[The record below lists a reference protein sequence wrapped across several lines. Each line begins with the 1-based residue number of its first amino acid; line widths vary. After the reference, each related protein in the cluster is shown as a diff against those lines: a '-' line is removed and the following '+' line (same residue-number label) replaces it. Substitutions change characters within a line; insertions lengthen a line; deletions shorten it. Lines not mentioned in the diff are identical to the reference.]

1 MSSVADGPPQQK
13 PEPSLAKTAGSAS
26 AIMAGSLLLSRLLG
40 VLRDTVIATKFGLLE
55 VNDSYRI
62 ATQIPDM
69 IFMLIAGGGL
79 SSAFMP
85 VFSEFWY
92 TDRRKEAWKAF
103 SVVVTICSI
112 AAVLL
117 IIVAWFLAPI
127 IVQHYGASKPAVIE
141 PAILMSRI
149 MLPAQFAFLIGSVM
163 LATLYSRKQFI
174 GPGLAPNVYN
184 LGIII
189 GAAVLPGIFGFG
201 IIGVAWG
208 AVGGAFLGNIILPL
222 FMMIPQGGSFSLSLD
237 IKAPGVGKF
246 FHLLLPVVLGFS
258 LPSMV
263 NLVTQYF
270 SSAFGPGSNTVLS
283 YSNSLMQAPL
293 GIFGQSIALGIFPIL
308 SQLFAEKKMDLY
320 RDMLART
327 LRTVLY
333 FAVPSAVLMFALAPM
348 IVKIIYGYGKASTEG
363 NQLDL
368 IAISLRIYCLAIPAW
383 CLQPCLMRG
392 FFSLHQTL
400 KPIAWGTGMTAFYIF
415 LCVLLRTNPIGLLAL
430 PWATDL
436 AAVMLVVF
444 LFLALEGDI
453 GKMNHG
459 AIFATFF
466 KCLGVAAPIGGLAY
480 GAMFLCPAGHKLIA
494 IACFLA
500 IFAVTGTLYIVGTR
514 KLGMAEA
521 DSILK
526 RLSRRVRSKD
536 AA

>member
-1 MSSVADGPPQQK
+1 
-13 PEPSLAKTAGSAS
+13 
-26 AIMAGSLLLSRLLG
+26 MAGSLLLSRILG

-79 SSAFMP
+79 SSAFIP

-117 IIVAWFLAPI
+117 IVVAWFLAPT
-127 IVQHYGASKPAVIE
+127 IVQHYGSSKPSVIP

-149 MLPAQFAFLIGSVM
+149 MLPAQFAFLIGSIM
-163 LATLYSRKQFI
+163 LGTLYARKQFI

-184 LGIII
+184 LGIIL
-189 GAAVLPGIFGFG
+189 GAAILPAIFGFG

-208 AVGGAFLGNIILPL
+208 ALVGAFVGNILLPL
-222 FMMIPQGGSFSLSLD
+222 FMMIPQGGSFAPSLD
-237 IKAPGVGKF
+237 FRAPGVDKF
-246 FHLLLPVVLGFS
+246 FRLLLPVILGFS

-293 GIFGQSIALGIFPIL
+293 AIFGQSFALGIFPIL

-333 FAVPSAVLMFALAPM
+333 FAVPAAVLMFAMAPM
-348 IVKIIYGYGKASTEG
+348 IVKIIYGYGKASGEG
-363 NQLDL
+363 TQLDL
-368 IAISLRIYCLAIPAW
+368 IATSLRIYCLAIPAW

-392 FFSLHQTL
+392 FFSLHKTL
-400 KPIAWGTGMTAFYIF
+400 KPIAWGTGMTVFYII
-415 LCVLLRTNPIGLLAL
+415 LCVLLRSNPLGLLAL

-436 AAVMLVVF
+436 SAVMLVVI
-444 LFLALEGDI
+444 LFVALEGEI
-453 GKMNHG
+453 GKMAHR

-466 KCLGVAAPIGGLAY
+466 KCLLVAAPVGGLAY
-480 GAMFLCPAGHKLIA
+480 GAMRVVPADRKLFA
-494 IACFLA
+494 IIGFFI
-500 IFAVTGTLYIVGTR
+500 IFAVTGVAYVAGTR
-514 KLGMAEA
+514 LFGMAEA
-521 DSILK
+521 DSIFK
-526 RLSRRVRSKD
+526 RFGRKTAGGS
-536 AA
+536 